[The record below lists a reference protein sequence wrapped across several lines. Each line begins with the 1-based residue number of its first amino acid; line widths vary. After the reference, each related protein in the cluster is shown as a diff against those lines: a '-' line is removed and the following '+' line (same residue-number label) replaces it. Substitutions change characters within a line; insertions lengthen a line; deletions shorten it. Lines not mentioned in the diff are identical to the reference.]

1 MKILYI
7 WKDKYPWDVRVEKVC
22 KALQNA
28 GYEVFILA
36 RNKGETK
43 QKEIID
49 GLNIIRVG
57 EKPTALTLPVPKN
70 PIWKSAIKDTI
81 KEIQPDLIIVR
92 EIMLAEVSAKIGRA
106 NSIPVIIDMA
116 ENYPACMRDW
126 KKYNQNFLSRFAVHI
141 LKLPDIV
148 EKQAVNLCDGII
160 VVCDEQIE
168 RLATQYNFPASKI
181 SVVHNTP
188 IPSYFHRHCENP
200 HRHCE
205 HSEAN
210 HSDKID
216 CHAIT
221 RNDDTTASVFA
232 SETKQTT
239 NNKEIATPTTRNDS
253 EKRNR
258 KILCH
263 HGFLSAEK
271 SITNLLLGFE
281 IAAENNDI
289 ELIIAGDG
297 ECKNDYEELVAKF
310 RNKNK
315 IHFLGAYDYQTLPQI
330 LVQSDIGV
338 VPYQISDF
346 NNYTIH
352 NKVFDY
358 FALGKPVLAST
369 VKPLIRILEETKA
382 GLAMDFSTAKSS
394 AIAIETIINADIETM
409 SKNALA
415 AAQNKYNWSV
425 DAKTLCDFIG
435 RFFVNTT

>member
-1 MKILYI
+1 MNKKILYI

-22 KALQNA
+22 KALCNA

-36 RNKGETK
+36 RNKGETT

-57 EKPTALTLPVPKN
+57 EKSSVLTLPVPKN
-70 PIWKSAIKDTI
+70 PIWNAAIKRAV
-81 KEIQPDLIIVR
+81 KELQPDLIIVR
-92 EIMLAEVSAKIGRA
+92 EIMLAEATAKISKKNSISA

-126 KKYNQNFLSRFAVHI
+126 KKYNKNALSRFVVHS
-141 LKLPDIV
+141 LKVPDIV

-168 RLATQYNFPASKI
+168 RLENQYKFPSSKI

-188 IPSYFHRHCENP
+188 TLSYFKDANYFSSNP
-200 HRHCE
+200 P
-205 HSEAN
+205 
-210 HSDKID
+210 K
-216 CHAIT
+216 
-221 RNDDTTASVFA
+221 VF
-232 SETKQTT
+232 
-239 NNKEIATPTTRNDS
+239 
-253 EKRNR
+253 
-258 KILCH
+258 CH

-281 IAAENNDI
+281 VAAENKNI
-289 ELIIAGDG
+289 ELLIAGYG
-297 ECKNDYEELVAKF
+297 ECENDYKELVSKF

-330 LVQSDIGV
+330 LGKSDIGV

-358 FALGKPVLAST
+358 FALGKPVLVSRAN
-369 VKPLIRILEETKA
+369 PLVRIVNETQA
-382 GLAMDFSTAKSS
+382 GLAMDFSNEKS
-394 AIAIETIINADIETM
+394 AAVAIEEMLKADIESM
-409 SKNALA
+409 SKNALKS
-415 AAQNKYNWSV
+415 AQNKYNWDV
-425 DAKTLCDFIG
+425 DAKTLCDFIAS
-435 RFFVNTT
+435 FVNF